1 MKKRSTAVGA
11 SAPTPRGAVL
21 LSALAGA
28 ALLAAAPARAA
39 PMLFEAVLAPLNDSG
54 VSGLARLSLDGNL
67 LTVNITASG
76 LTPDQP
82 HPQHIHGR
90 FYDAGRPTNSTVP
103 TLAQDT
109 DRDGFVEVREGVLTY
124 GPVILNFDSS
134 PGSGQFPT
142 APGGVLD
149 FTETYDVTNDA
160 LFFDPLGGQ
169 KFTGADI
176 FPLTDR
182 EIVLHGLT
190 LDASTGLGG
199 GPPPGEADGTAGY
212 KILLPVAAGEIVA
225 VATNVPEPASL
236 ALLGAGVLGLALARR
251 RKPA

>member
-1 MKKRSTAVGA
+1 MKNRSNAGKG
-11 SAPTPRGAVL
+11 SAPALRGAVL
-21 LSALAGA
+21 LSAVAGA
-28 ALLAAAPARAA
+28 ALLAAAPAQAA
-39 PMLFEAVLAPLNDSG
+39 PMLFEANLAPLNNSG

-90 FYDAGRPTNSTVP
+90 FDEAGRPANSTVP
-103 TLAQDT
+103 TLALDT
-109 DRDGFVEVREGVLTY
+109 DRDGFIEVREGVPTY

-142 APGGVLD
+142 APGGVVN
-149 FTETYDVTNDA
+149 FTETYDVTNDS
-160 LFFDPLGGQ
+160 LFFDPLSGQ

-199 GPPPGEADGTAGY
+199 GPPPGEADGTPGY
-212 KILLPVAAGEIVA
+212 KALLPVAAGEIVA

-236 ALLGAGVLGLALARR
+236 ALLGVGVLGLTLARR
-251 RKPA
+251 RKRA